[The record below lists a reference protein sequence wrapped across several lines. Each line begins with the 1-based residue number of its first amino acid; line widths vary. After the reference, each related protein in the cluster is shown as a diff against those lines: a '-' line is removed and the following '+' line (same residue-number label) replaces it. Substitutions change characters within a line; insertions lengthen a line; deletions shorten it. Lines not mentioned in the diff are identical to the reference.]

1 MTTILVS
8 FLALLVA
15 QATSVTR
22 SLFNNIPPG
31 PIAIMF
37 ALVYQ
42 YMRLVPPAY
51 HFRVFGV
58 GMSDK
63 IWAYAVAVQVGTFP
77 AEV

>member
-1 MTTILVS
+1 
-8 FLALLVA
+8 
-15 QATSVTR
+15 
-22 SLFNNIPPG
+22 
-31 PIAIMF
+31 MF